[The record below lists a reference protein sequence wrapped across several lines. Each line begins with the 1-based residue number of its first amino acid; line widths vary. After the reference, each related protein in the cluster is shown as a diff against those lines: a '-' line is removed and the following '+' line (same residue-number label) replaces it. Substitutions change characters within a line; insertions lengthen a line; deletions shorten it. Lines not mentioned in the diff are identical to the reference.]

1 MSRSTVFQFRARDSI
16 FHRADPLTKFAW
28 MLTVSL
34 LAFGAYI
41 AWIQIAI
48 TVMVLATALILARI
62 TVREILQGTWPFLFA
77 CTSFFVIQTLTLPG
91 TTEIFRIL
99 GKPIYVESADY
110 ALASAL
116 RIYTIILASLV
127 FVLRIIPTIE
137 EEIKIIRSA
146 QAVRGVV
153 RQRGMTGRIREAKR
167 YAMPLLVGAL
177 RRASTMVMSME
188 ARGFGAYPQ
197 RTFVEAPH
205 MGFGAQV
212 ACGAMLL
219 AVVGWY
225 TALAVGVV
233 HSFYVFAP

>member
-1 MSRSTVFQFRARDSI
+1 VA
-16 FHRADPLTKFAW
+16 
-28 MLTVSL
+28 
-34 LAFGAYI
+34 
-41 AWIQIAI
+41 
-48 TVMVLATALILARI
+48 
-62 TVREILQGTWPFLFA
+62 
-77 CTSFFVIQTLTLPG
+77 
-91 TTEIFRIL
+91 
-99 GKPIYVESADY
+99 
-110 ALASAL
+110 
-116 RIYTIILASLV
+116 
-127 FVLRIIPTIE
+127 
-137 EEIKIIRSA
+137 
-146 QAVRGVV
+146 
-153 RQRGMTGRIREAKR
+153 GRIREAKR

-225 TALAVGVV
+225 TALAFGVV

>member
-1 MSRSTVFQFRARDSI
+1 
-16 FHRADPLTKFAW
+16 
-28 MLTVSL
+28 
-34 LAFGAYI
+34 
-41 AWIQIAI
+41 
-48 TVMVLATALILARI
+48 
-62 TVREILQGTWPFLFA
+62 
-77 CTSFFVIQTLTLPG
+77 
-91 TTEIFRIL
+91 
-99 GKPIYVESADY
+99 
-110 ALASAL
+110 
-116 RIYTIILASLV
+116 
-127 FVLRIIPTIE
+127 
-137 EEIKIIRSA
+137 
-146 QAVRGVV
+146 VRGVV

-225 TALAVGVV
+225 TALALGVV
-233 HSFYVFAP
+233 HSFYVFAS